1 MFEIARSYVAAA
13 EAMGFEP
20 AMAHSLVLDTMA
32 GAIEMARQS
41 DETLETLRNNV
52 TSKNGTTAAG
62 LAALRQD
69 GQLDTLLENTT
80 RAAYARAV
88 ELR

>member
-1 MFEIARSYVAAA
+1 
-13 EAMGFEP
+13 MGFDT
-20 AMAHSLVLDTMA
+20 ATARTLVLDTMA

-41 DETLETLRNNV
+41 DQPLETLRNDV
-52 TSKNGTTAAG
+52 TSKKGTTQAG
-62 LAALRQD
+62 LEALMRD

-80 RAAYARAV
+80 KAAYARAI